1 MLSFEL
7 DPYPLGLSE
16 HMILSL
22 NPLGKRVYEED
33 IKRSSLSKSEKL
45 AKANTLTLS
54 VCYSSS

>member
-1 MLSFEL
+1 MLSL
-7 DPYPLGLSE
+7 KLYQYPLYLSQ

-33 IKRSSLSKSEKL
+33 VKRSSLSKSEKL
-45 AKANTLTLS
+45 AHALTLS